1 MESFA
6 GDWLSLRVQADS
18 AARSQTLADRFIKQ
32 LPAHPRVLD
41 VASGAGANAFYFE
54 TETGWSAPGLA
65 PDWTLVDGDPDLLMR
80 ARGLNG
86 CADVVIADLTPGI
99 SPELLAGVDGVTAS
113 AFFDLVS
120 EDWFDDFARS
130 VCGVP
135 LLLALSVDG
144 RWRWSPAHDRDND
157 IMALFARDQRRDK
170 GFGPALGGGA
180 AMAMI
185 RILTT
190 HGFMVSSRRADW
202 RLGAAD
208 AGLLDAL
215 TRMIAAAV
223 LPYGLDASDWL
234 ARRRH
239 EIERGVLRLR
249 LGHMDLLAVPGAD
262 NTS

>member
-1 MESFA
+1 M
-6 GDWLSLRVQADS
+6 QADS
-18 AARSQTLADRFIKQ
+18 AARSQTLADQFIKR
-32 LPAHPRVLD
+32 LPPRPRVLD

-54 TETGWSAPGLA
+54 SQTDWSAPGLA

-80 ARGLNG
+80 VRGLSG
-86 CADVVIADLTPGI
+86 RTDAVIADLTPGI
-99 SPELLAGVDGVTAS
+99 SPALLAGVDGVTAS

-120 EDWFDDFARS
+120 EAWFDGFARS
-130 VCGVP
+130 VRGVP

-157 IMALFARDQRRDK
+157 IMALFAHDQRRDK

-180 AMAMI
+180 AMALI
-185 RILTT
+185 RILTA

-208 AGLLDAL
+208 ADLLDAL

-223 LPYGLDASDWL
+223 LPYGLNASNWL
-234 ARRRH
+234 AQRRH
-239 EIERGVLRLR
+239 EIESGALRLR
-249 LGHMDLLAVPGAD
+249 LGHVDLLAVPGSD
-262 NTS
+262 SPS